1 MIRVYRC
8 TVGSEFAATDE
19 IDAHA
24 EHVLSPIQQ
33 FEAVCIHAWRPRK
46 CRGGSSDVCKA
57 LHPSIARRNFQN
69 GLAIAGMTIAA
80 LPSQFFSLQL
90 QLFLPARQ
98 PATLAL
104 QRQSREVLGM
114 GMGKEM
120 AIAQGM
126 AVKHR
131 SRQALDRAVTLTER
145 SILAQ
150 AKPLA

>member
-1 MIRVYRC
+1 
-8 TVGSEFAATDE
+8 
-19 IDAHA
+19 
-24 EHVLSPIQQ
+24 
-33 FEAVCIHAWRPRK
+33 
-46 CRGGSSDVCKA
+46 
-57 LHPSIARRNFQN
+57 
-69 GLAIAGMTIAA
+69 MTIAA

-120 AIAQGM
+120 ARAQGIAVKVLCMGMGKEMARAQGM

-131 SRQALDRAVTLTER
+131 C
-145 SILAQ
+145 
-150 AKPLA
+150 

>member
-1 MIRVYRC
+1 
-8 TVGSEFAATDE
+8 
-19 IDAHA
+19 
-24 EHVLSPIQQ
+24 
-33 FEAVCIHAWRPRK
+33 
-46 CRGGSSDVCKA
+46 
-57 LHPSIARRNFQN
+57 
-69 GLAIAGMTIAA
+69 MTIAA
-80 LPSQFFSLQL
+80 LPSHFFSLQL

-120 AIAQGM
+120 ARAQGM

-131 SRQALDRAVTLTER
+131 CRQALTLTKR

-150 AKPLA
+150 VPVQSQVRCSKGSEVNLAACKRR

>member
-1 MIRVYRC
+1 M
-8 TVGSEFAATDE
+8 
-19 IDAHA
+19 
-24 EHVLSPIQQ
+24 
-33 FEAVCIHAWRPRK
+33 
-46 CRGGSSDVCKA
+46 CKA

-98 PATLAL
+98 TATLAL